1 MAGIRKKQIKNLLKK
16 GTLTGFEVAQIVMH
30 EVYEYEKM
38 AKPELFDIEYIDHK
52 KHYSE
57 VSILTPEE
65 LRVLKDKNLQYHN
78 DKIDEYNNWLEAL
91 DSFLAVIY
99 SAHVIYLKIGAALSF
114 SQIFMERYLTES
126 IVRID
131 LSFMPDILTEKQYQD
146 LKAKQRQ
153 EKLKIKWNLE
163 WILLQ
168 RADTLAPEKDPDFLS
183 LEDLLEGS
191 PEDQKEA
198 VKYFKQA
205 CIDIRSLIKDGKLS
219 MIYQRNV
226 LSLLDRIITKTTDKD
241 ILAYID
247 SSIALEPERK
257 PKKPEPLLEKS
268 TTTGEVLY
276 NAGLPEWIEYI
287 DEYKHNYD
295 DRAPYQCAILQN
307 PFPQEIDDKGYY
319 KKRKSLIGHNLI
331 GNPDTV
337 LWGKLKQTPR
347 TAFTAMLLNVRH
359 NIKTFLFK
367 RSLANILTE
376 ETGVNFS
383 EQTDKWYED
392 IKSFLTDYEITLK
405 RAITVSDRARESLSD
420 LLDVI
425 VLDELQIK
433 PETEDK
439 FRKSLWGQDIG
450 SEYLRLIKA
459 WSMNC
464 QIIYNEAIKGENEKS
479 RGSATGEAQDN
490 D

>member
-1 MAGIRKKQIKNLLKK
+1 MAGIRRKQIKNLLKK
-16 GTLTGFEVAQIVMH
+16 GTLTGFEVAKIVMH

-38 AKPELFDIEYIDHK
+38 AKPELFDIGYIDAT

-65 LRVLKDKNLQYHN
+65 LIVLKDKNLYH
-78 DKIDEYNNWLEAL
+78 DEKIDEYNSWLEAL
-91 DSFLAVIY
+91 DSFLTVIY

-126 IVRID
+126 IVKID
-131 LSFMPDILTEKQYQD
+131 LSFIPDILTEKQYQD

-153 EKLKIKWNLE
+153 EKLKMKWNLG
-163 WILLQ
+163 WILFY
-168 RADTLAPEKDPDFLS
+168 RANTLVNEKDPDFLGIEE
-183 LEDLLEGS
+183 LMEGS
-191 PEDQKEA
+191 PKDQKEA
-198 VKYFKQA
+198 VKHIKQA

-219 MIYQRNV
+219 MTYQKNV
-226 LSLLDRIITKTTDKD
+226 PSLLDRIITKKTDKD
-241 ILAYID
+241 VLAYID
-247 SSIALEPERK
+247 SSISVEPK
-257 PKKPEPLLEKS
+257 HKLKKPEPLLEKS
-268 TTTGEVLY
+268 TTTGEALY
-276 NAGLPEWIEYI
+276 NTGLSEWIKDI
-287 DEYKHNYD
+287 DEYNHNWD
-295 DRAPYQCAILQN
+295 GSAPYQCAIIQN

-319 KKRKSLIGHNLI
+319 KKRKSLIDHNLI

-337 LWGKLKQTPR
+337 FWGKLKQTPR
-347 TAFTAMLLNVRH
+347 TAFTTMLLNVKH
-359 NIKTFLFK
+359 NIKMFLFK
-367 RSLANILTE
+367 RSLTKVLTE

-383 EQTDKWYED
+383 EQTDKWYEN
-392 IKSFLTDYEITLK
+392 IKFLLTDYETTLE
-405 RAITVSDRARESLSD
+405 RAITASDRAREALSD

-425 VLDELQIK
+425 DLDELQIK

-464 QIIYNEAIKGENEKS
+464 QIIYE
-479 RGSATGEAQDN
+479 D
-490 D
+490 

>member
-57 VSILTPEE
+57 ISILTPEE

-78 DKIDEYNNWLEAL
+78 DKIDEYNNWLEAF
-91 DSFLAVIY
+91 DSFLTIIY

-153 EKLKIKWNLE
+153 EKLKMKWNLG
-163 WILLQ
+163 WILFY
-168 RADTLAPEKDPDFLS
+168 RANTLVNEKDPDFLG

-191 PEDQKEA
+191 PKDQKEA
-198 VKYFKQA
+198 VKHFKQA

-219 MIYQRNV
+219 MTYQKNV
-226 LSLLDRIITKTTDKD
+226 LSLLDRIITKKTDKD

-247 SSIALEPERK
+247 SSISAEPEHK

-276 NAGLPEWIEYI
+276 NAGLPEWIKDI
-287 DEYKHNYD
+287 DEYSHNWGES
-295 DRAPYQCAILQN
+295 APYQCAILQN

-319 KKRKSLIGHNLI
+319 KKRESLVDHNLL

-337 LWGKLKQTPR
+337 LCGKLKQTPR
-347 TAFTAMLLNVRH
+347 TAFTAMLLNVRR

-367 RSLANILTE
+367 RSLTKVLTE

-392 IKSFLTDYEITLK
+392 IKSFLTDYETTLE
-405 RAITVSDRARESLSD
+405 RAITASDRAREALSD

-425 VLDELQIK
+425 DLDELQIK
-433 PETEDK
+433 PEMEDK

-459 WSMNC
+459 WSLNC
-464 QIIYNEAIKGENEKS
+464 QNIYWDAIRAENEKA
-479 RGSATGEAQDN
+479 RGSETGKAQDN